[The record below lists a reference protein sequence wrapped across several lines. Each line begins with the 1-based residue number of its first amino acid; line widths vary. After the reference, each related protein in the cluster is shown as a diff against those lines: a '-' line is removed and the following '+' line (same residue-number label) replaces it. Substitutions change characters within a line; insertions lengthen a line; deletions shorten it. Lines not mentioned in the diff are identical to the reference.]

1 MVRCLVAGPLE
12 RSFCLGHLAEETIL
26 LCEFDQEKCSAANF
40 KVFQNARYGNCFTF
54 NHGTMGDVVRQ
65 TEFTGARFGLKL
77 VLNVNTAEYVGI
89 LSPSE
94 GIRVSIHNPYEVSFP
109 ESNVSY

>member
-1 MVRCLVAGPLE
+1 
-12 RSFCLGHLAEETIL
+12 
-26 LCEFDQEKCSAANF
+26 
-40 KVFQNARYGNCFTF
+40 
-54 NHGTMGDVVRQ
+54 MGDVVRQ

-109 ESNVSY
+109 ESNVSRLKHISRLKHMLCIRYAAYRISYDIPIAYRL